1 MSRSQGVFAGVV
13 VLAIAWT
20 GWLAYMAKTVAKP
33 FVVSAPQL
41 HNATLVVVAQVT
53 VQGETAQAKII
64 KTFKD
69 DMKAFRPTPLTI
81 KVEWS
86 SSFPVPTDEP
96 MLLVLIRKQL
106 PDDASV
112 YEIAP
117 IPRLDMSQAYAR
129 PYPYTDS
136 VRIQT
141 ERILG
146 AR

>member
-69 DMKAFRPTPLTI
+69 DLKGIRPLPPAI
-81 KVEWS
+81 KVQWS
-86 SSFPVPTDEP
+86 SSFPVPTEQP
-96 MLLVLIRKQL
+96 MLLAVIRSPL
-106 PDDASV
+106 SNDASV

-117 IPRLDMSQAYAR
+117 IPRLDMSQAYAK

-146 AR
+146 AQ

>member
-41 HNATLVVVAQVT
+41 YSATLVVVAQVT
-53 VQGETAQAKII
+53 IQGETAQAKII

-69 DMKAFRPTPLTI
+69 DMKPVRPTPQTI
-81 KVEWS
+81 KVQWP
-86 SSFPVPTDEP
+86 SSFPAPSEQP
-96 MLLVLIRKQL
+96 MLLALIRIQL
-106 PDDASV
+106 PNGASV

-117 IPRLDMSQAYAR
+117 IPRLDMSQAYAK

-146 AR
+146 AQ

>member
-1 MSRSQGVFAGVV
+1 MSRSQGVFAGVL

-20 GWLAYMAKTVAKP
+20 GWLAYMAKTVAHP
-33 FVVSAPQL
+33 VVVSAPQL

-53 VQGETAQAKII
+53 VQGETAQAKIT

-69 DMKAFRPTPLTI
+69 DLKAVRPTPQTV
-81 KVEWS
+81 KVQWS
-86 SSFPVPTDEP
+86 SAFPVPTEQP
-96 MLLVLIRKQL
+96 MLLALN
-106 PDDASV
+106 PNPTANDASL

-117 IPRLDMSQAYAR
+117 IPRLDMSQAYAK

-146 AR
+146 PH